1 MSELAQ
7 PVAAARETHRF
18 VFSGTA
24 REYFGIWIVNVLL
37 TIVTIGI
44 YSAWAKVRRQ
54 RYFYGNTT
62 LAGHAFEYHARGS
75 QILLGRIIVV
85 AGFAIYNILITAVPL
100 VGLLVLLAFGLLFPW
115 LLMRGIRFNARVS
128 SYRNVR
134 FDFVGGYWG
143 AARAFGL
150 APLVGFVSL
159 GFLLPVASRWTIA
172 YVHGNLRYGG
182 RPFSVAPSLGA
193 LYRVWLLPAIM
204 VFAGFAIAAA
214 IGLALFVV
222 HAAAGGLKLE
232 DAETLAFVVVLY
244 GAILAYLV
252 VFGLASLVYGAGVR
266 NVGYSATLFD
276 GRHPLASD
284 LPRWR
289 YAWVAVS
296 NLVVTVLTLGLM
308 RPWAAIRMAR
318 LHAAHTAMTF
328 DGPIGEI
335 VSVIEADGSA
345 VGAEYASIEGFDFGF

>member
-7 PVAAARETHRF
+7 PAAAARETHRF

-37 TIVTIGI
+37 TIVTLGI
-44 YSAWAKVRRQ
+44 YSAWAKVRRK
-54 RYFYGNTT
+54 RYFYGNTA

-85 AGFAIYNILITAVPL
+85 AGFAIYNILITAAPIAGL
-100 VGLLVLLAFGLLFPW
+100 VVLVAFGLVFPW
-115 LLMRGIRFNARVS
+115 LLMRGIRFNARVTS
-128 SYRNVR
+128 HRNVR

-159 GFLLPVASRWTIA
+159 GLLLPVASRWTIT

-182 RPFSVAPSLGA
+182 RPFSAAPSLGA
-193 LYRVWLLPAIM
+193 LYRVWLVPAII
-204 VFAGFAIAAA
+204 VLAGLAIAGA
-214 IGLALFVV
+214 IGLSLVFA

-232 DAETLAFVVVLY
+232 GADSAAFIVVLY

-289 YAWVAVS
+289 YAFVAVS
-296 NLVVTVLTLGLM
+296 NLVVTILTLGLM

-318 LHAAHTAMTF
+318 LHAAYTAMTF

-335 VSVIEADGSA
+335 VSVVEADGSA